1 MGYEPFSEGIVTSQ
15 NGRMYIEGTSMG
27 VRITGPGGGTFLVPK
42 ESLSDMLSAF
52 RHAAEY
58 AGVEELF

>member
-1 MGYEPFSEGIVTSQ
+1 MGYEPFSEGIITVRG
-15 NGRMYIEGTSMG
+15 GRMYIEGTSSG
-27 VRITGPGGGTFLVPK
+27 VRITAPAGNTFLVPK
-42 ESLSDMLSAF
+42 ESLSDMLKAF